1 MTKKTSAQLRRLQ
14 ARAASRGEAYIL
26 NLPCPASHDD
36 PDPKEESEG
45 QQPVV
50 KNSKPGKKRKLEE
63 AHSDDVHHDEIEGES
78 TKRRIEIARQ
88 LESALIK
95 IEEAGATMKS
105 KDRRSAKRKAE
116 AIAREEL
123 LLLNRTEVTEAKIDE
138 ASDTLVDDLLQW
150 YKLYRK
156 TPTLSRPNDDKQKDV
171 SDVKINQSRKASKR
185 KKNPLIVFIGQLS
198 YDTSAEMIVDHFF
211 NELRKEVKDLRRTMI
226 KVRLRTDPKTGKS
239 LGTAFLE
246 IVETENPLVLYSCL
260 KLHQTFL
267 HGRRINVER
276 SSGGGA
282 PKKEE
287 KLRSFREEQSLHMKA
302 TVQKILDKYYSETKE
317 IQPSE
322 LDEGVIGLCIRHC
335 ATVVQAALE
344 KYVETNG
351 RDKDN
356 PSAYL
361 SFLLTQLSTE
371 GIFETSVG
379 EGRKQ
384 ASKIA
389 RKVPNH

>member
-26 NLPCPASHDD
+26 NIPCPANHDN

-45 QQPVV
+45 QQPVA
-50 KNSKPGKKRKLEE
+50 NNGNPGKKRKLEE
-63 AHSDDVHHDEIEGES
+63 AHSDHAHHDEIEGES
-78 TKRRIEIARQ
+78 TKRRVEIARQ
-88 LESALIK
+88 LESALAK
-95 IEEAGATMKS
+95 IEAAGATMKS

-123 LLLNRTEVTEAKIDE
+123 LLLNRAEATEAKIDE

-150 YKLYRK
+150 YKLYEK
-156 TPTLSRPNDDKQKDV
+156 TPKLSRPNVDKTDNIN
-171 SDVKINQSRKASKR
+171 DVKSTQSRKASKK

-211 NELRKEVKDLRRTMI
+211 SELRKEVKDLRRNMI

-246 IVETENPLVLYSCL
+246 IVETENPQVLYSCL

-287 KLRSFREEQSLHMKA
+287 KLHMKA

-322 LDEGVIGLCIRHC
+322 LDEGVIGLCTRHC

-344 KYVETNG
+344 KYVETGG

-389 RKVPNH
+389 RKLPNH